1 MFTKSNRRQTLLR
14 YWTSRYL
21 LILCIGLILIGVV
34 SYEWITFSANEKR
47 LEIVKWF
54 AYEIADQVVD
64 DNGQLNADFK
74 LPRDLETRER
84 LFDLKG
90 RPVILVFDR
99 SQSLVS
105 KLPGQFPASEWIRQ
119 ISGSLKDAKNDG
131 QIQTGRGPQ
140 FSYVKQPIQYKQQ
153 TVGWVV
159 IVYSQENLVKDR
171 EGIEFLLVM
180 LSGIAFLGWAVIY
193 LLTKKLSA
201 PVKEVARAAKQIV
214 AGNYD
219 IHFDKKIKEKEIYD
233 LTESFKNMADRLR
246 QSEMMRTELLAGVT
260 HELKT
265 PVASIGGLIQAV
277 NDEVVTG
284 KEARE
289 FLEISINET
298 NKLQKMIEDLLDYNS
313 FVVGAMKVHKQE
325 TNMNNLIQEIVYQ
338 WKIAQEQG
346 TVRVNTHL
354 PQTPILY
361 STDPVRI
368 QQILYNLLNNA
379 KQSFEAAG
387 QIDVTLAETADGMRI
402 DIKDNGPGIAAEEKD
417 IIFERFYRGQN
428 KKNKVRG
435 LGLGLPFSKVIAK
448 SLGGDVY
455 LAESSSGGS
464 TFTLQLTRQDELRLN
479 SLSEFECC

>member
-1 MFTKSNRRQTLLR
+1 M
-14 YWTSRYL
+14 
-21 LILCIGLILIGVV
+21 IGVV
-34 SYEWITFSANEKR
+34 SYEWITISANEKR

-54 AYEIADQVVD
+54 AYEIADQIVD

-74 LPRDLETRER
+74 FPRDLEKRER
-84 LFDLKG
+84 LLDLKG
-90 RPVILVFDR
+90 RPVILVFDQN
-99 SQSLVS
+99 QSLVS
-105 KLPGQFPASEWIRQ
+105 RMPSQFPAIDWIRQ
-119 ISGSLKDAKNDG
+119 ISSLLKETKNDG
-131 QIQTGRGPQ
+131 QLQYSHGPE
-140 FSYVKQPIQYKQQ
+140 FSYVKQPISYNQQ

-159 IVYSQENLVKDR
+159 IIYSQENIVKDR
-171 EGIEFLLVM
+171 EGIQFLLIM

-201 PVKEVARAAKQIV
+201 PVKEVAGAAKQIV

-289 FLEISINET
+289 FLEMSIKET

-313 FVVGAMKVHKQE
+313 FVVGAMKVRKQE

-338 WKIAQEQG
+338 WKIAQEHE
-346 TVRVNTHL
+346 TVRVDTHV
-354 PQTPILY
+354 PQMAILY
-361 STDPVRI
+361 QTDPVRI

-379 KQSFEAAG
+379 RQSLEDIG
-387 QIDVTLAETADGMRI
+387 QIDVTLYEVEDGIRI
-402 DIKDNGPGIAAEEKD
+402 DVKDNGTGITEEEKN
-417 IIFERFYRGQN
+417 IIFERFYRGQS

-435 LGLGLPFSKVIAK
+435 LGLGLPFSKAIARG
-448 SLGGDVY
+448 LGGDVY
-455 LAESSSGGS
+455 LMETSSGGS
-464 TFTLQLTRQDELRLN
+464 TFTLSLPRQD
-479 SLSEFECC
+479 